1 MDVSSISV
9 GSGSLG
15 QWATFA
21 SLALPIVFALSLIF
35 VMWRTQSLHFLVR
48 RFWLLVHGK
57 KDIPDVNIRAFV
69 EEQTSLYAFRLFSG
83 VKVGT
88 LENAKQLMAW
98 CKRHSVPMAQ
108 ISLCGDCFDPDKRK
122 VVEKHIPPRWRIIGK
137 FCLCMCFVI
146 LGVLSAGATFV
157 KASVLQIKATD
168 RLVLM
173 SESHARVLSPLPMLS
188 GRLDIGDCGKQ
199 FPARIERTHLTAQEV
214 EILCGIMKNPEWGSQ
229 VKPLISEQRWSF
241 FWLMLMF
248 VGLIYLD
255 FLKLSKWQAAKA
267 LLERNL
273 SKEGPACAGL
283 SEKQ

>member
-1 MDVSSISV
+1 MEVSSISV

-15 QWATFA
+15 QWAAFA
-21 SLALPIVFALSLIF
+21 SLALPIVFALGLVF

-57 KDIPDVNIRAFV
+57 KDITDADIHAFV

-98 CKRHSVPMAQ
+98 CKRHNVPMAQ
-108 ISLCGDCFDPDKRK
+108 ISLCGDCFDPDERK
-122 VVEKHIPPRWRIIGK
+122 VVEKNIPARWRLITK
-137 FCLCMCFVI
+137 FFLCMCLVI
-146 LGVLSAGATFV
+146 LGVISAGATFV

-173 SESHARVLSPLPMLS
+173 SESHARVLFPLPMLN
-188 GRLDIGDCGKQ
+188 GRLDLGDCEKR
-199 FPARIERTHLTAQEV
+199 FPARIERTHFTAQEV
-214 EILCGIMKNPEWGSQ
+214 EILCGLMKKPEWGSY
-229 VKPLISEQRWSF
+229 VKPSISEQRWSF

-248 VGLIYLD
+248 VFLIYLD
-255 FLKLSKWQAAKA
+255 FLKLSKWQAAKT

-273 SKEGPACAGL
+273 SEERRGCAA
-283 SEKQ
+283 SSDKQ

>member
-1 MDVSSISV
+1 MDVSNISV
-9 GSGSLG
+9 GSGSLA
-15 QWATFA
+15 QLAAFA

-57 KDIPDVNIRAFV
+57 KDIPDASIRAFV

-88 LENAKQLMAW
+88 LENAKQLMVW

-122 VVEKHIPPRWRIIGK
+122 VVEKHIPSRWWIIGK

-173 SESHARVLSPLPMLS
+173 SESHARVLSPIPMLN
-188 GRLDIGDCGKQ
+188 GRLDIGDCGKR
-199 FPARIERTHLTAQEV
+199 FPARIERTRLTEQEV

-267 LLERNL
+267 LLERNI
-273 SKEGPACAGL
+273 SEEGFGCVA
-283 SEKQ
+283 SSDKQ